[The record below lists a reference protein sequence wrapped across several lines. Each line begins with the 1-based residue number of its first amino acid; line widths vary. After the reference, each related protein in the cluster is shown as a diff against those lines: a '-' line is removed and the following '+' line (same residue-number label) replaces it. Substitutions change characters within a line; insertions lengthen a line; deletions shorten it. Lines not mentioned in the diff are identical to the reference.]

1 MTWVEN
7 LILSVIE
14 GITEYLPISS
24 TGHLMM
30 AGEILKLDATRIDT
44 YIISI
49 QFGAILAVITAYP
62 QRFFNFKN
70 HKFYL
75 NLFAG
80 FLPAAVLGLMFDDF
94 LEKLLQTPAIVG
106 FTLIL
111 IGIFLLFMEK
121 LLPEGEKT
129 VDDLSYKDAMKIGLV
144 QSFAMVPGVSRSAAS
159 IAGALGCKLSRVAAT
174 EFSFYLAVP
183 TLTAAGLYKLL
194 KNWGKLSATQIQDI
208 ALGNVFSFIT
218 ALLAIRFFIQLVK
231 SKGFAWF
238 GYYRIAAGLAFLL
251 YLYL

>member
-30 AGEILKLDATRIDT
+30 AGEVMKLDPTQIDT

-49 QFGAILAVITAYP
+49 QFGAILAVVAAYP
-62 QRFFNFKN
+62 KRFFSFKDTA
-70 HKFYL
+70 FYL
-75 NLFAG
+75 KLFAG
-80 FLPAAVLGLMFDDF
+80 FLPAAVLGLMFDEF

-106 FTLIL
+106 FTLII
-111 IGIFLLFMEK
+111 IGFFLLFMEK
-121 LLPEGEKT
+121 LLPEGKKT
-129 VDDLSYKDAMKIGLV
+129 VDDVTYKDALKIGLV

-174 EFSFYLAVP
+174 EFSFFLAVP
-183 TLTAAGLYKLL
+183 TLSAAGLYKLM
-194 KNWGKLSATQIQDI
+194 KNWDSLTTAQLEDI
-208 ALGNVFSFIT
+208 ALGNLFSFIT
-218 ALLAIRFFIQLVK
+218 ALIAIRFFIQLVK
-231 SKGFAWF
+231 NKGFAWF

-251 YLYL
+251 YLYF

>member
-1 MTWVEN
+1 
-7 LILSVIE
+7 
-14 GITEYLPISS
+14 
-24 TGHLMM
+24 
-30 AGEILKLDATRIDT
+30 
-44 YIISI
+44 
-49 QFGAILAVITAYP
+49 
-62 QRFFNFKN
+62 
-70 HKFYL
+70 
-75 NLFAG
+75 
-80 FLPAAVLGLMFDDF
+80 
-94 LEKLLQTPAIVG
+94 
-106 FTLIL
+106 
-111 IGIFLLFMEK
+111 
-121 LLPEGEKT
+121 
-129 VDDLSYKDAMKIGLV
+129 MKIGLV

-194 KNWGKLSATQIQDI
+194 KNWDKLSASQIQDI

>member
-14 GITEYLPISS
+14 GITEYLPVSS

-30 AGEILKLDATRIDT
+30 AGEILKLDATQIDT

-62 QRFFNFKN
+62 HRFFNFKN

-121 LLPEGEKT
+121 ILPEGEKT

-194 KNWGKLSATQIQDI
+194 KNWDKLSASQIQDI

>member
-7 LILSVIE
+7 LILSLIE
-14 GITEYLPISS
+14 GITEYLPVSS

-30 AGEILKLDATRIDT
+30 AGEILKLDAAKIDT
-44 YIISI
+44 YIITV
-49 QFGAILAVITAYP
+49 QFGAILAVIVAYP
-62 QRFFNFKN
+62 KRFFAFKDYN
-70 HKFYL
+70 FYL
-75 NLFAG
+75 KLFAG

-94 LEKLLQTPAIVG
+94 LETLLQTPVIVG

-111 IGIFLLFMEK
+111 VGIFLLFMEK
-121 LLPEGEKT
+121 LLPEGDKD
-129 VDDLSYKDAMKIGLV
+129 VDNITYKDALKIGLV

-174 EFSFYLAVP
+174 EFSFFLAVP

-194 KNWGKLSATQIQDI
+194 KNWDSLSASQLQDI
-208 ALGNVFSFIT
+208 GLGNIFSFIT
-218 ALLAIRFFIQLVK
+218 ALIAIRFFIQLVK
-231 SKGFAWF
+231 TKGFAWF